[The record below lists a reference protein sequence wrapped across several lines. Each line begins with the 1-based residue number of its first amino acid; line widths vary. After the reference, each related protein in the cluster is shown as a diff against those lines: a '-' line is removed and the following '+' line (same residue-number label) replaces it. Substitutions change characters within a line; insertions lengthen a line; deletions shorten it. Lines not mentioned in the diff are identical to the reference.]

1 MELADFHT
9 HTKYSFDSMAEPE
22 DIVLSAIKKG
32 LRTIAITDHADVD
45 CEDQGLS
52 WDFSFVGRKK
62 CINDLKEKYK
72 DKIKVLHGMEIGQPY
87 NRTEFSAELVKQNE
101 FDFVLGSVHNL
112 TAFPDFCFLRFDHI
126 PQDMTLNLLK
136 RYVEENIKLT
146 KIDYVDV
153 IGHITYPLR
162 YVYLAGAKVDIA
174 ALYCEYEKLLKEIVN
189 SGKIIEINTSTLRK
203 GLDFT
208 MPSKDLLD
216 IYKSVGGKF
225 VTIGSDAHCPE
236 DVGANIEDGVKLAQN
251 VGLEAISDFSK

>member
-1 MELADFHT
+1 MRLSDFHT
-9 HTKYSFDSMAEPE
+9 HTKYSFDSEAEPE
-22 DIVLSAIKKG
+22 DVVLSAIEKG
-32 LRTIAITDHADVD
+32 LHAIAITDHADVD

-52 WDFSFVGRKK
+52 CDFSYAGRKEL
-62 CINDLKEKYK
+62 ISSLKDKYK
-72 DKIKVLHGMEIGQPY
+72 DKIKILHGMEIGQPY
-87 NRTEFSAELVKQNE
+87 NRAEFSEELVKSNG

-112 TAFPDFCFLRFDHI
+112 TSFPDFCFLKFDHI
-126 PQDMTLNLLK
+126 PLEMTCKLLK

-162 YVYLAGAKVDIA
+162 YIYLAGAEIDISK
-174 ALYCEYEKLLKEIVN
+174 LYCEYEKLLKEIVK

-216 IYKSVGGKF
+216 IYKSVGGRY
-225 VTIGSDAHCPE
+225 VTLGSDAHCPE
-236 DVGANIEDGVKLAQN
+236 DVGANLDDGMKLAQS